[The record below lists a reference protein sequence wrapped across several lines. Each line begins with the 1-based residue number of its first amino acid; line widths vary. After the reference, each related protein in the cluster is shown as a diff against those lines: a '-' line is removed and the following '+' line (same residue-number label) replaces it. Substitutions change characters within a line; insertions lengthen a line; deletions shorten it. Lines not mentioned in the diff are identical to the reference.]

1 MSNDNDEIWRDV
13 PGYEGMYMIST
24 FGNICS
30 VSRKNVYFDRKRKA
44 CVTRMVGG
52 KLVKKRI
59 GKTGYISVS
68 LHKDGKRKIFFV
80 HRLVAMVFIDNPFN
94 CKYVNHI
101 DENKSNN
108 HVENLEWID
117 FKQNVDYSQARI
129 IARVS
134 ESGKIEKVYNSINDV
149 REDGYQPSTI
159 IHILNKTRKL
169 KTHKGK
175 RWIEID
181 RRVL

>member
-1 MSNDNDEIWRDV
+1 
-13 PGYEGMYMIST
+13 
-24 FGNICS
+24 
-30 VSRKNVYFDRKRKA
+30 
-44 CVTRMVGG
+44 
-52 KLVKKRI
+52 
-59 GKTGYISVS
+59 
-68 LHKDGKRKIFFV
+68 
-80 HRLVAMVFIDNPFN
+80 MVFIDNPFN